1 MRKACIDLN
10 STMKIATLCAG
21 DLGGGKCLHHVTV
34 SVDLSYNPT
43 AAEWKTAL
51 NECMI
56 KTKYEVS
63 RIRDKRMAESTD

>member
-1 MRKACIDLN
+1 
-10 STMKIATLCAG
+10 MKIATLCAG

-56 KTKYEVS
+56 KAKELQYEVS
-63 RIRDKRMAESTD
+63 RVRGKRMADTTD